1 MTTATAHQQDLKT
14 ILSQISNGEILQGLK
29 NGTLKAQPILTDA
42 LAVEVLKRLSQSFAD
57 QVGEIKDPEYILAK
71 VRNVTEWLC
80 EKSAS
85 KPHLLIFGNAGSGKS
100 TMAKALQSVLY
111 STRHGGKTRAISAK
125 SIGDI
130 YRKREESES
139 WQRINT
145 DLTTIL
151 FIDDFGMEED
161 VVTQY
166 GNKAQPMAM
175 LIHNRYERGLHTII
189 TTNLTA
195 EEMAKK
201 YDDRIMDR
209 INGFARLSYSHISFR
224 R

>member
-1 MTTATAHQQDLKT
+1 M
-14 ILSQISNGEILQGLK
+14 
-29 NGTLKAQPILTDA
+29 TDA
-42 LAVEVLKRLSQSFAD
+42 VAVEVLKRLTQAFAD
-57 QVGEIKDPEYILAK
+57 KVGTMTDADYVLTKIRHI
-71 VRNVTEWLC
+71 TEWLC

-100 TMAKALQSVLY
+100 TMAKALQEVLY

-161 VVTQY
+161 VISQY

-209 INGFARLSYSHISFR
+209 LNGFARLPYNHISFR